1 MNKYSAII
9 CVKYLFVLLLM
20 WNLKYLNPLNS
31 PFYNDFEKW
40 SRLIDTENKLV
51 VSSGEKKDGRGKIG
65 VG

>member
-20 WNLKYLNPLNS
+20 WNLKYLKPLNS